1 MSLRKSGVNRKLV
14 KYSLKSK
21 YIQLELEDAESD
33 FNGYLKDFNL
43 FFERFIPKKET
54 PQKVDD
60 VSEYWVNEETGEVKS
75 KEPNIHQPPPQPKI
89 EKKVDTKYKRLYKTI
104 SIKAHPDRGG
114 TNEDFQKLKSAYDK
128 DNLIEMV
135 ELAVKY
141 DIDYEIDIED
151 ESLLEKN
158 ITQYQMKIENF
169 KKSMAWV
176 WATSQSKEVKLGIIK
191 QVEAQIGYEI
201 PLEEINNIL

>member
-1 MSLRKSGVNRKLV
+1 MNRKLV

-21 YIQLELEDAESD
+21 YIQLELEDVESD
-33 FNGYLKDFNL
+33 FDGYLKDFNL
-43 FFERFIPKKET
+43 FFERFILKREE
-54 PQKVDD
+54 PQKMGD
-60 VSEYWVNEETGEVKS
+60 VSEYWVNDETGEVKLE
-75 KEPNIHQPPPQPKI
+75 EPDIHPPSHPEIKQ
-89 EKKVDTKYKRLYKTI
+89 KKVDTKYKKLYKTI

-114 TNEDFQKLKSAYDK
+114 TNEDFQKLKSAYDR

-141 DIDYEIDIED
+141 DIDYEIDADD
-151 ESLLEKN
+151 ETLLEKN
-158 ITQYQMKIENF
+158 ITQYQVKIEDF

-176 WATSQSKEVKLGIIK
+176 WATAQTKEVKLGIIK
-191 QVEAQIGYEI
+191 QVEAQIGHEI

>member
-1 MSLRKSGVNRKLV
+1 MSLRKNGVNRKLV

-21 YIQLELEDAESD
+21 YIQLELEDVESD
-33 FNGYLKDFNL
+33 FDGYLKDFNL
-43 FFERFIPKKET
+43 FFERFILKREE
-54 PQKVDD
+54 PQKMGD
-60 VSEYWVNEETGEVKS
+60 VSEYWVNDETGEVKLE
-75 KEPNIHQPPPQPKI
+75 EPDIHPPSHPEIKQ
-89 EKKVDTKYKRLYKTI
+89 KKVDTKYKKLYKTI

-114 TNEDFQKLKSAYDK
+114 TNEDFQKLKSAYDR

-141 DIDYEIDIED
+141 DIDYEIDADD
-151 ESLLEKN
+151 ETLLEKN
-158 ITQYQMKIENF
+158 ITQYQVKIEDF

-176 WATSQSKEVKLGIIK
+176 WATAQTKEVKLGIIK
-191 QVEAQIGYEI
+191 QVEAQIGHEI

>member
-1 MSLRKSGVNRKLV
+1 MSPKKKRVNRKLI

-21 YIQLELEDAESD
+21 YIQLELEDVESD

-43 FFERFIPKKET
+43 FFERFIPKKEES
-54 PQKVDD
+54 PKVDD

-75 KEPNIHQPPPQPKI
+75 EEPNINQPLLPEIQ
-89 EKKVDTKYKRLYKTI
+89 KKADTKYKKLYKTI

-114 TNEDFQKLKSAYDK
+114 TNDDFQKLKSAYDR
-128 DNLIEMV
+128 DNLMEMV

-141 DIDYEIDIED
+141 DIDYEIDLED

-158 ITQYQMKIENF
+158 ITQYQMKIEDL

-176 WATSQSKEVKLGIIK
+176 WATAQSKEVKMGIIK
-191 QVEAQIGYEI
+191 QVEAQLGSEI
-201 PLEEINNIL
+201 PFKEINDIL

>member
-1 MSLRKSGVNRKLV
+1 VNRKLV

-21 YIQLELEDAESD
+21 YIQLELEDVESD
-33 FNGYLKDFNL
+33 FDGYLKDFNL
-43 FFERFIPKKET
+43 FFERFVPKKEE

-60 VSEYWVNEETGEVKS
+60 VGEYWVNEETGEVKS
-75 KEPNIHQPPPQPKI
+75 EEPDIHQPPQPEIKQ
-89 EKKVDTKYKRLYKTI
+89 KKADTKYKKLYKTI

-114 TNEDFQKLKSAYDK
+114 TNEDFQKLKSAYDR

-135 ELAVKY
+135 ELAAKY
-141 DIDYEIDIED
+141 DIDYEIDVED
-151 ESLLEKN
+151 EALLEKN
-158 ITQYQMKIENF
+158 ITQYQMKIADL

-176 WATSQSKEVKLGIIK
+176 WATAQSKEVKIGIIK

-201 PLEEINNIL
+201 PLEEINNILQ